1 MSNKIIS
8 DTAGTTLGTS
18 PWSESTKRRRKAVA
32 TAVNRPAVAS
42 YIPHLDRETR
52 IFLSEALRDGE
63 FGKKGV
69 NPMPLFLRMNMSI
82 GLTLHWGTRM
92 ESQNDLFHEIVHVE
106 DTISNFRSTTGNLQ
120 DYIPLLRLNPWN
132 TPSVQANEM
141 KIRRDRYMQIL
152 DKDLDDR
159 IGKGTYK
166 PCIRANVL
174 VDEEA
179 QLNRLELSSLNL
191 TLLAAG
197 LDTMNSAV
205 AWGIGMLAK
214 RQDIQEKALAAI
226 RETYSV
232 DNPLCD
238 ATDDQSCAY
247 LVAVIKEILRSVT
260 SIPHQV
266 IIQHLNLLLGITL

>member
-1 MSNKIIS
+1 MNVKIIS

-32 TAVNRPAVAS
+32 TAVNRPAVAT
-42 YIPHLDRETR
+42 YVPHLDRETR
-52 IFLSEALRDGE
+52 VFLSEALRDGE
-63 FGKKGV
+63 SGKKGV
-69 NPMPLFLRMNMSI
+69 NPMPLFLRMNMSV

-92 ESQNDLFHEIVHVE
+92 ESQNELFHEIVSVE

-132 TPSVQANEM
+132 THSEEAKDM

-159 IGKGTYK
+159 IAKGTHK

-179 QLNRLELSSLNL
+179 RLTKLELSSLNL

-205 AWGIGMLAK
+205 SWGIGLLAT
-214 RQDIQEKALAAI
+214 RQDIQGKALAAI
-226 RETYSV
+226 REIYSS
-232 DNPLCD
+232 DSPLCD
-238 ATDDQSCAY
+238 AADDQSCEY

-260 SIPHQV
+260 TVPTSCRACHV
-266 IIQHLNLLLGITL
+266 LKRLL